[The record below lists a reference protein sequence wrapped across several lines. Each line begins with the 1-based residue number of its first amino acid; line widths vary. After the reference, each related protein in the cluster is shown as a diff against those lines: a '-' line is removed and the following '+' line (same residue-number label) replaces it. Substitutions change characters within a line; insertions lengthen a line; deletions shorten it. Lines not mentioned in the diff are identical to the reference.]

1 MMCVYLL
8 EIRCIRNALIILVLL
23 LLRSCTG
30 MVDEQYT
37 LDL

>member
-23 LLRSCTG
+23 LRSCTG